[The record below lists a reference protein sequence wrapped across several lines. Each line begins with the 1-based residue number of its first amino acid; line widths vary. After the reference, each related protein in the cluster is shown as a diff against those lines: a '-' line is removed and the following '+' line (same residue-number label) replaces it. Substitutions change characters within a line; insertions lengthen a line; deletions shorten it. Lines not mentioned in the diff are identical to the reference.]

1 MSHCSESM
9 SITIGDFSESSGKY
23 SESTPCRL
31 CMKKNDYYYHIFT
44 SVVASQITVEDALY
58 DLVDLKVA
66 VGDGLPA
73 TLCALCLEKLI
84 EFNDFRNVCHKSVAE
99 LRNVSCINYSRS
111 IGGKEAVHDN
121 LRSSAETKDCIR
133 DAIVSTSEKACSVQ
147 PNEIFIPVPDIQLP
161 TANMLVSFILIH
173 GKTCVERFII
183 LAFVILIY
191 QLYDENRFA

>member
-1 MSHCSESM
+1 MSYCSESM

-23 SESTPCRL
+23 SESTPCRR
-31 CMKKNDYYYHIFT
+31 CMKKNDYYYNIFT

-84 EFNDFRNVCHKSVAE
+84 EFNDFRNVCHKSDAE

-111 IGGKEAVHDN
+111 IGGEGAVHDN
-121 LRSSAETKDCIR
+121 LRSSTDSKDCVQ
-133 DAIVSTSEKACSVQ
+133 DAVVSTSEKACSVQ

-161 TANMLVSFILIH
+161 TANMLVSFILMH
-173 GKTCVERFII
+173 GKTCVKRFII
-183 LAFVILIY
+183 LAFALLTY

>member
-1 MSHCSESM
+1 MSYCSETM

-31 CMKKNDYYYHIFT
+31 CMKKNDYYYNIFT

-84 EFNDFRNVCHKSVAE
+84 EFNDFRNICHESDAE

-111 IGGKEAVHDN
+111 IGGEGAVHDN
-121 LRSSAETKDCIR
+121 LRSSTDTKDCVR
-133 DAIVSTSEKACSVQ
+133 DAVVSTSEKACSVQ
-147 PNEIFIPVPDIQLP
+147 PNEIFIAVPDIQLP
-161 TANMLVSFILIH
+161 TANMLDEDMSSPGWLFLWIFVFLI
-173 GKTCVERFII
+173 F
-183 LAFVILIY
+183 
-191 QLYDENRFA
+191 